1 MRVLAF
7 GAHPDDVEFRCGG
20 TLKKYADRGDEIF
33 IAIATNGNIGSF
45 RMSKDEISQVR
56 HKEAQ
61 NAADLLGA
69 TLIWMGVDDEF
80 LFDTKETRLM
90 FIDVVRQAKP
100 DVIFA
105 PPYYRDY
112 NPDHD
117 ITGYL
122 AFIARV
128 NASIKLIE
136 TEHEAHTKV
145 PPMFFAAPFGISSTF
160 TPEYFVDITNEA
172 QFKMDMFLCHASQ
185 QGEWCKDAFGVNYA
199 EIMDRENKALAATCG
214 TPGVDSVE
222 AFMLCKTWPIIAGA
236 YKLLP

>member
-7 GAHPDDVEFRCGG
+7 GAHPDDVEFRCAG
-20 TLKKYADRGDEIF
+20 TLKKYADRGDEIT
-33 IAIATNGNIGSF
+33 IAVATNGNIGSF
-45 RMSKDEISQVR
+45 RMSKDEIAKVR

-69 TLIWMGVDDEF
+69 KLIWMGEDDEF
-80 LFDTKETRLM
+80 LFDTKETRLK
-90 FIDVVRQAKP
+90 FIDAVREAKP

-105 PPYYRDY
+105 PPYFKDY

-128 NASIKLIE
+128 NATIKLIE
-136 TEHEAHTKV
+136 TQHEPHSKV
-145 PPMFFAAPFGISSTF
+145 PAMFFAVPFGINNTYS
-160 TPEYFVDITNEA
+160 PEYFVDITETFD
-172 QFKMDMFLCHASQ
+172 FKLKMFKCHESQ
-185 QGEWCKDAFGVNYA
+185 QGAWCKDAFGVDYA
-199 EIMDRENKALAATCG
+199 EMLERENKALAVSCG
-214 TPGVDSVE
+214 TPNVDYVE
-222 AFMLCKTWPIIAGA
+222 AFMLCKTWPIIAEA

>member
-1 MRVLAF
+1 MNILAF
-7 GAHPDDVEFRCGG
+7 GAHPDDVEFRCAG
-20 TLKKYADRGDEIF
+20 TLKKYADRGDNIF

-45 RMSKDEISQVR
+45 RMTKEETAKTRRI
-56 HKEAQ
+56 EAQ

-69 TLIWMGVDDEF
+69 TLIWMGEDDEF
-80 LFDTKETRLM
+80 LFDTKETRLK
-90 FIDVVRQAKP
+90 FIDAVRVAKP

-105 PPYYRDY
+105 PPYMQDY

-122 AFIARV
+122 AFIARI

-136 TEHEAHTKV
+136 TEHEPHTKV
-145 PPMFFAAPFGISSTF
+145 PAMFFALPFGISAAYS
-160 TPEYFVDITNEA
+160 PEYFVDITDTF

-199 EIMDRENKALAATCG
+199 EILERENKALAASCG
-214 TPGVDSVE
+214 TPGVDYVE